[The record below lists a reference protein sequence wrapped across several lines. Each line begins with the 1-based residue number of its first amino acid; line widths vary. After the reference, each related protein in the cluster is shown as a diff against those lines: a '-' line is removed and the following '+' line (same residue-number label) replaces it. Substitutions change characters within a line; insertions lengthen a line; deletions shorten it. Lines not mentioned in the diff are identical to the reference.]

1 MLEFYC
7 FANVKNSKGHGPID
21 PSSTRS
27 NSGNWRC
34 NSVVPVMRYFAQ
46 FAAGCHNV
54 NGLFF
59 DPGYAAKEVKQ

>member
-7 FANVKNSKGHGPID
+7 FASVMNSNGTVRLIRRQRGG
-21 PSSTRS
+21 

-34 NSVVPVMRYFAQ
+34 NSLVPVRRYFAQ